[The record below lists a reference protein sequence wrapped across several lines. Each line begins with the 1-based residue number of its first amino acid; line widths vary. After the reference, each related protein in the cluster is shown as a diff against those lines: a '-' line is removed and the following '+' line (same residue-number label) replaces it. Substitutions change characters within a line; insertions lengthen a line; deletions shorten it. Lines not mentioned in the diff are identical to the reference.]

1 MSESPSG
8 TPEVTPQPEG
18 EKPDDSKT
26 VTVSEQF
33 KKEALESWKP
43 AREEANRLKQELDA
57 ERARREALERVAYAG
72 GRQATDPRTALVQQL
87 QEQAQYDPLAQAA
100 LINMQES
107 LEAKAEV
114 WLANELIDIPDTK
127 RSQVAALVRSQGYQ
141 LSPQAALKMVTDP
154 ESGTLAEK
162 LAALTAEN
170 ERLKSAKPHGISPAA
185 ASPSNASADDGR
197 TPESVTVTEYA
208 AILQQGGDKAR
219 ALKQAIGSNK
229 TKLVRG

>member
-100 LINMQES
+100 L
-107 LEAKAEV
+107 
-114 WLANELIDIPDTK
+114 D
-127 RSQVAALVRSQGYQ
+127 R
-141 LSPQAALKMVTDP
+141 
-154 ESGTLAEK
+154 
-162 LAALTAEN
+162 
-170 ERLKSAKPHGISPAA
+170 KS
-185 ASPSNASADDGR
+185 
-197 TPESVTVTEYA
+197 VV
-208 AILQQGGDKAR
+208 
-219 ALKQAIGSNK
+219 
-229 TKLVRG
+229 